1 MNLPM
6 KYNINNNKFKVLLS
20 ITFQNYRII
29 IANTYCLQVAVQSE
43 YLKKEDEYLF
53 KVLGLEI
60 PTSFIMRYA

>member
-6 KYNINNNKFKVLLS
+6 KYNINNNKFNVLLS

>member
-6 KYNINNNKFKVLLS
+6 KYNINNNKFNVLLS

-29 IANTYCLQVAVQSE
+29 IANTYCLQVAVRSE

>member
-1 MNLPM
+1 M
-6 KYNINNNKFKVLLS
+6 KYNINNNKFNVLLS

-29 IANTYCLQVAVQSE
+29 IANTYCLQVAVRSESE